1 MGSEDDYIC
10 VCGGGTGEEG
20 GGGERAVSAVGIQ
33 RVCLPSKMIL
43 QIKLTK
49 GKSDIYVKCK

>member
-1 MGSEDDYIC
+1 MIIFVS
-10 VCGGGTGEEG
+10 VWGEG
-20 GGGERAVSAVGIQ
+20 KGRGGGERALSAVGIQ
-33 RVCLPSKMIL
+33 RVCPPSKMIL